1 MRIVISKGAKSCKIF
16 PSNATK
22 TNQHTFVEKV
32 RIAFYDGF
40 GCNTTWEGNQS
51 GIKSF
56 YFLASLSFSFA
67 RALQQCWF
75 HTLSSF
81 VQMFFFLPCR
91 YASPDFSLFFFNFL
105 LLRIKNVTGC
115 AMLSLLEL
123 TQSRK
128 CKILQCDEYQI
139 VKIPILINP
148 AHSIRTKL

>member
-1 MRIVISKGAKSCKIF
+1 MPQKPTSTHSWKRSGLHFTMDLDVTPLERAINPGLKVF
-16 PSNATK
+16 
-22 TNQHTFVEKV
+22 TFWPHYP
-32 RIAFYDGF
+32 FLLLLH
-40 GCNTTWEGNQS
+40 CNNVGSTPLVLLF
-51 GIKSF
+51 KC
-56 YFLASLSFSFA
+56 FSFCLA
-67 RALQQCWF
+67 GMP
-75 HTLSSF
+75 
-81 VQMFFFLPCR
+81 VQIF
-91 YASPDFSLFFFNFL
+91 LFFINFW